1 MPNEQNIIPHQFTS
15 AQSREEAA
23 KNGRKGGQA
32 SGAAR
37 RAKRDAKLIAQ
48 QVLSMKPNLP
58 PATLDTMVRMGM
70 SEKAKPDMRMI
81 ASLAIMQRAMKGD
94 HKAYEFLLALAG
106 ETADSEL
113 LQLKAAETRRRA
125 GVDEIDSA
133 PTTDI
138 ESVRRR
144 MDEMSDE
151 QLSQYE
157 QLCDMLNPENEER
170 DMDG

>member
-58 PATLDTMVRMGM
+58 PATLDMMVRMGM
-70 SEKAKPDMRMI
+70 SEKTKPDMRMI

-94 HKAYEFLLALAG
+94 HKAYVYRLVDEDDGGSLEGILNLTDDPS
-106 ETADSEL
+106 TADEGDL
-113 LQLKAAETRRRA
+113 VVMFE
-125 GVDEIDSA
+125 DE
-133 PTTDI
+133 
-138 ESVRRR
+138 
-144 MDEMSDE
+144 
-151 QLSQYE
+151 
-157 QLCDMLNPENEER
+157 
-170 DMDG
+170 